1 MKELQ
6 RALGYT
12 FSDETI
18 LRRALTLKGANE
30 RFNNESL
37 ECLGDSLIGFVVAC
51 KFYDEGL
58 DEGGI
63 TERKKSAVNDRALAE
78 VSVKLGLDKALIKP
92 KGEFKNKKAVPSAYE
107 AVAAAIYLDGGMAA
121 ASDFIL
127 RTLDLSR
134 SEGDYIALLQEKL
147 QSLGEKLPDYSHG
160 FDLGDGKM
168 HDFQVNVTVR
178 GKSFSGRGG
187 NTAAAKRAAAKSAY
201 TSLFLKK

>member
-1 MKELQ
+1 
-6 RALGYT
+6 
-12 FSDETI
+12 
-18 LRRALTLKGANE
+18 
-30 RFNNESL
+30 
-37 ECLGDSLIGFVVAC
+37 
-51 KFYDEGL
+51 
-58 DEGGI
+58 
-63 TERKKSAVNDRALAE
+63 
-78 VSVKLGLDKALIKP
+78 
-92 KGEFKNKKAVPSAYE
+92 
-107 AVAAAIYLDGGMAA
+107 MAA

-127 RTLDLSR
+127 RTLDFSR
-134 SEGDYIALLQEKL
+134 SERDYIALLQEKL

>member
-107 AVAAAIYLDGGMAA
+107 AVAASSIFPHIKGKNLRKRAQARRNDGERRTGPALPARSRKSPPCAA
-121 ASDFIL
+121 VML
-127 RTLDLSR
+127 RLSR
-134 SEGDYIALLQEKL
+134 KKYFAPCSGLAC
-147 QSLGEKLPDYSHG
+147 
-160 FDLGDGKM
+160 
-168 HDFQVNVTVR
+168 R
-178 GKSFSGRGG
+178 GKWLYLPR
-187 NTAAAKRAAAKSAY
+187 KIPKE
-201 TSLFLKK
+201 LFL